1 MFLNNK
7 KNFLVIFFLGISSG
21 IPITLVLSTLK
32 ALLVDKGFDLKIIGF
47 LSLVSLPYSLKIFI
61 APVVDSMA
69 VPYFTK
75 KLGNRRSWIF
85 ITQILLAIFIFFLG
99 IFGEISSLKGI
110 IILSFLVAC
119 VSATQDIVIDGYRIE
134 LIKKDEQAMA
144 SGYYIYGYRVGMLIS
159 GSLALALSDKIRWDL
174 VYLTMSGF
182 MLFCIISTFFAKE
195 TRVNWHPRKY
205 HFRIWFIKFIIRP
218 LKNFSSRKNW
228 ISILFFIVLFKLS
241 DAFVG
246 NLTLPFLLEIGYSK
260 TEIATI
266 LKTFGLFAILVGI
279 YFGGIISKKIGI
291 HKALWLAT
299 ILQALSNFSFIYL
312 VITEKN
318 LNSLYAIVFIENFC
332 GGVGDV
338 IFVGYLSSICNLKFS
353 STQYALFSSISSI
366 ARSVLSSSSGFY
378 ASYFGWIN
386 FFIFS
391 GLLAIPAV
399 ALLIILNKNKNNNFL
414 EKNIKNASLNC

>member
-21 IPITLVLSTLK
+21 IPITLILSTLK
-32 ALLVDKGFDLKIIGF
+32 ALLVDKGFDLQIIGF
-47 LSLVSLPYSLKIFI
+47 LSLVSLPYSLKIFV
-61 APVVDSMA
+61 APVVDSLA

-85 ITQILLAIFIFFLG
+85 ITQILLTILIFLLG
-99 IFGEISSLKGI
+99 IFGEVSSLKGI
-110 IILSFLVAC
+110 AILSFLVAC

-134 LIKKDEQAMA
+134 LIKKEEQALA
-144 SGYYIYGYRVGMLIS
+144 SGFYIYGYRIGMLVS

-174 VYLTMSGF
+174 VYLMMSGF
-182 MLFCIISTFFAKE
+182 MSLCVIATLFAKE
-195 TRVNWHPRKY
+195 SRVNWHPRQY
-205 HFRIWFIKFIIRP
+205 HFKIWFIKFIIRP
-218 LKNFSSRKNW
+218 LKNFSERKNW
-228 ISILFFIVLFKLS
+228 ILILFFIVLFKLA

-246 NLTLPFLLEIGYSK
+246 NLTLPFLLEIGYTK

-266 LKTFGLFAILVGI
+266 LKTFGLFAVLIGV
-279 YFGGIISKKIGI
+279 YAGGIIFKKIGI

-299 ILQALSNFSFIYL
+299 ILQAVSNFSFIYL
-312 VITEKN
+312 VVTEKN
-318 LNSLYAIVFIENFC
+318 ISSLYAIVFIENFC
-332 GGVGDV
+332 GGIGDV

-366 ARSVLSSSSGFY
+366 SRSVLSSASGFY

-391 GLLAIPAV
+391 GLLAIPAI
-399 ALLIILNKNKNNNFL
+399 ALLIILNKNNNKFL
-414 EKNIKNASLNC
+414 EKNNNHATFNR

>member
-1 MFLNNK
+1 
-7 KNFLVIFFLGISSG
+7 
-21 IPITLVLSTLK
+21 
-32 ALLVDKGFDLKIIGF
+32 
-47 LSLVSLPYSLKIFI
+47 
-61 APVVDSMA
+61 
-69 VPYFTK
+69 
-75 KLGNRRSWIF
+75 
-85 ITQILLAIFIFFLG
+85 LG
-99 IFGEISSLKGI
+99 IFGESASLKGI
-110 IILSFLVAC
+110 AILSFLVAC

-134 LIKKDEQAMA
+134 LIKKEEQALA
-144 SGYYIYGYRVGMLIS
+144 SGYYIYGYRIGMLIS

-174 VYLTMSGF
+174 VYLSMSGF
-182 MLFCIISTFFAKE
+182 MLLCIFSTLFAKE
-195 TRVNWHPRKY
+195 TRVNWHPRQY

-228 ISILFFIVLFKLS
+228 ISILFFIVLFKLA

-279 YFGGIISKKIGI
+279 YFGGIVSKKMGI
-291 HKALWLAT
+291 YKALWLAS

-312 VITEKN
+312 VVTEKSIS
-318 LNSLYAIVFIENFC
+318 SLYAIVFIENFC

-366 ARSVLSSSSGFY
+366 ARSVLSSVSGFY
-378 ASYFGWIN
+378 AGYFGWIN

-391 GLLAIPAV
+391 ALLAIPAI
-399 ALLIILNKNKNNNFL
+399 ALLIILNKNNNKYIEKNNN
-414 EKNIKNASLNC
+414 NASFNY

>member
-1 MFLNNK
+1 MLSNNK

-21 IPITLVLSTLK
+21 IPITLILSTLK
-32 ALLVDKGFDLKIIGF
+32 ALLVDKGFDLQIIGF
-47 LSLVSLPYSLKIFI
+47 LSLVSLPYSLKIFV
-61 APVVDSMA
+61 APIVDSMA

-85 ITQILLAIFIFFLG
+85 STQILLAILIFLLG
-99 IFGEISSLKGI
+99 IFGEIASLKGI
-110 IILSFLVAC
+110 ALLSFLVAC

-134 LIKKDEQAMA
+134 LIKKEEQALA
-144 SGYYIYGYRVGMLIS
+144 SGYYIYGYRIGMLIS

-174 VYLTMSGF
+174 VYLAMSGF
-182 MLFCIISTFFAKE
+182 MLLCIFPTLFAKE
-195 TRVNWHPRKY
+195 TRVNWHPRQY
-205 HFRIWFIKFIIRP
+205 HFKIWFIKFIIRP
-218 LKNFSSRKNW
+218 LRNFSSRKNW
-228 ISILFFIVLFKLS
+228 ISILFFIVLFKLA

-312 VITEKN
+312 VVTEKSIS
-318 LNSLYAIVFIENFC
+318 SLYAIVFIENFC
-332 GGVGDV
+332 GGIGDV

-391 GLLAIPAV
+391 GLLAIPAI
-399 ALLIILNKNKNNNFL
+399 ALLIILNKNNNKFL
-414 EKNIKNASLNC
+414 EKNNNHASFNH

>member
-1 MFLNNK
+1 MLSNNK

-21 IPITLVLSTLK
+21 IPITLILSTLK
-32 ALLVDKGFDLKIIGF
+32 ALLVDKGFDLQIIGF
-47 LSLVSLPYSLKIFI
+47 LSLVSLPYSLKIFV
-61 APVVDSMA
+61 APIVDSMA

-75 KLGNRRSWIF
+75 LLGNRRSWIF
-85 ITQILLAIFIFFLG
+85 LTQLLLAILIFLLG
-99 IFGEISSLKGI
+99 IFGESASLKGI
-110 IILSFLVAC
+110 AILSFLVAC

-134 LIKKDEQAMA
+134 LIKKEEQALA
-144 SGYYIYGYRVGMLIS
+144 SGYYIYGYRIGMLIS

-174 VYLTMSGF
+174 VYLSMSGF
-182 MLFCIISTFFAKE
+182 MLLCIFSTLFAKE
-195 TRVNWHPRKY
+195 TRVNWHPRQY

-228 ISILFFIVLFKLS
+228 ISILFFIVLFKLA

-279 YFGGIISKKIGI
+279 YFGGIVSKKMGI
-291 HKALWLAT
+291 YNALWLAS
-299 ILQALSNFSFIYL
+299 ILQALSNLSFIYL
-312 VITEKN
+312 VVTEKSIS
-318 LNSLYAIVFIENFC
+318 SLYVIVFIENFC

-366 ARSVLSSSSGFY
+366 ARSVLSSASGFY
-378 ASYFGWIN
+378 ADYFGWIN

-391 GLLAIPAV
+391 SLLAIPAI
-399 ALLIILNKNKNNNFL
+399 ALLIILNKNNNKYIEKNNN
-414 EKNIKNASLNC
+414 NASFNY

>member
-1 MFLNNK
+1 MLSNNK

-21 IPITLVLSTLK
+21 IPITLILSTLK
-32 ALLVDKGFDLKIIGF
+32 ALLVDKGFDLQIIGF
-47 LSLVSLPYSLKIFI
+47 LSLVSLPYSLKIFV
-61 APVVDSMA
+61 APIVDSMA

-75 KLGNRRSWIF
+75 LLGNRRSWIF
-85 ITQILLAIFIFFLG
+85 LTQFLLAILIFLLG
-99 IFGEISSLKGI
+99 IFGESASLKGI
-110 IILSFLVAC
+110 AILSFLVAC

-134 LIKKDEQAMA
+134 LIKKEEQALA
-144 SGYYIYGYRVGMLIS
+144 SGYYIYGYRIGMLIS

-174 VYLTMSGF
+174 VYLSMSGF
-182 MLFCIISTFFAKE
+182 MLLCIFSTLFAKE
-195 TRVNWHPRKY
+195 TRVNWHPRQY

-228 ISILFFIVLFKLS
+228 ISILFFIVLFKLA

-279 YFGGIISKKIGI
+279 YFGGIVSKKMGI
-291 HKALWLAT
+291 YKALWLAS

-312 VITEKN
+312 VVTEKSIS
-318 LNSLYAIVFIENFC
+318 SLYAIVFIENFC

-366 ARSVLSSSSGFY
+366 ARSVLSSASGFY
-378 ASYFGWIN
+378 AGYFGWIN

-391 GLLAIPAV
+391 ALLAIPAI
-399 ALLIILNKNKNNNFL
+399 ALLIILNKNNNKYIEKNNN
-414 EKNIKNASLNC
+414 NASFNY